1 MSVLALILVLGS
13 ALLHATWNWLA
24 KRATGGL
31 LFVWVFSALSTLI
44 YLPVIVLTILALR
57 PHIGTVEIAL
67 LLGSSTLHIGYFFLL
82 NRGYQVGDLSLVY
95 PLSRGTGPVL
105 AALGAVALFGERP
118 SSLAFVGIALV
129 TSGVFILT
137 GDVRALRRNGALT
150 AVVYGLLTGLVIA
163 MYTLWDKLIV
173 SGLLLP
179 PLLLIWVSSLT
190 RTITLAPYALRH
202 RSTIIS
208 LWRRYRK
215 EALGIAVLDTL
226 SYILFLVA
234 LTFSPVSYLSP
245 ARQISI
251 LLGAFLGVK
260 MLAESD
266 ARRRFIAAGVMLLGL
281 VALALG

>member
-31 LFVWVFSALSTLI
+31 LFVWVFSALSTLL

-137 GDVRALRRNGALT
+137 GDVRALRRNGALR

-163 MYTLWDKLIV
+163 LYTLWDKLIV

>member
-137 GDVRALRRNGALT
+137 GDVRALRRNGALR

>member
-24 KRATGGL
+24 KRAAGGL

-57 PHIGTVEIAL
+57 PHIGAVEIAL

-95 PLSRGTGPVL
+95 PLSRGIGPVL

-190 RTITLAPYALRH
+190 RTVTLAPYALHH
-202 RSTIIS
+202 RSTVNS

-226 SYILFLVA
+226 SYILFLIA

-251 LLGAFLGVK
+251 LLGAFLGVR

>member
-24 KRATGGL
+24 KRASGGL
-31 LFVWVFSALSTLI
+31 LFVWVFSTLSTLI
-44 YLPVIVLTILALR
+44 YLPVIALTILALR
-57 PHIGTVEIAL
+57 PHIGAVEIAL

-202 RSTIIS
+202 RSTINS
-208 LWRRYRK
+208 LWRHYRK

-251 LLGAFLGVK
+251 LLGAFLGVR

-281 VALALG
+281 VALTLG